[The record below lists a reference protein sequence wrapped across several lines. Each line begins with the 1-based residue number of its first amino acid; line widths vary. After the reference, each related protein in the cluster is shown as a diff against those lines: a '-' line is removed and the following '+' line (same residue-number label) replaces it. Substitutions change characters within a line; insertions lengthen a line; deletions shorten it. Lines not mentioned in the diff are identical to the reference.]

1 MSANRSILQTART
14 LRRRH
19 KIFSPRPG
27 GRWLPSSFFK
37 GPWGGEAQTGRGPDR
52 KRPRQD
58 MILGQG
64 SLAKKFALRFKV
76 GRKQQPLTDR
86 ERDIVTAARVQA
98 PSQAHAAMRVS
109 DI

>member
-1 MSANRSILQTART
+1 
-14 LRRRH
+14 
-19 KIFSPRPG
+19 
-27 GRWLPSSFFK
+27 
-37 GPWGGEAQTGRGPDR
+37 
-52 KRPRQD
+52 

-86 ERDIVTAARVQA
+86 ERDIVTAARVRA

-109 DI
+109 DIPPDPDTYLPSHRNPVYVRFWEGG